1 MTIPNSTLFI
11 ILIGFGAICVALG
24 NIYFNLAR
32 ESENKIAM
40 ANQALKLIEPELK
53 RNQKYLPERIKDV
66 QTFLDPNPPFETAA
80 WDTVSNSQII
90 TGIEEDKLTELLEV
104 YYQMNN
110 ANALHAR
117 YTDLIINQDIN
128 NPKYEKTK
136 ILLQG
141 NLQKHYERIQGQLKS
156 LLSFVK

>member
-11 ILIGFGAICVALG
+11 ILIGFGAICVAVG
-24 NIYFNLAR
+24 NIYFNLTR

-53 RNQKYLPERIKDV
+53 RNQKSLPERLKDV
-66 QTFLDPNPPFETAA
+66 QTFIDPNPPFETAA
-80 WDTVSNSQII
+80 WDTVSKSQII
-90 TGIEEDKLTELLEV
+90 TGIKGDKLNELLEV

-117 YTDLIINQDIN
+117 YTDLIINQEIN
-128 NPKYEKTK
+128 KPKYEIAKK
-136 ILLQG
+136 LLQG
-141 NLQKHYERIQGQLKS
+141 NLQKHYERIQGQLKG
-156 LLSFVK
+156 LLPLIK